1 MRKVS
6 RRGDIAAVLVL
17 LVLDAV
23 LLAVLLFGVVVSGGL
38 TGSPDRVAA
47 GREASRAA
55 LVCLAALLVSG
66 GIAAAVRAWVTAAVQ
81 VIVLGGSAALACTG
95 FGS

>member
-1 MRKVS
+1 MRKAS
-6 RRGDIAAVLVL
+6 RRGDITAALLL

-23 LLAVLLFGVVVSGGL
+23 LLAVLLFGVLISGGL

-66 GIAAAVRAWVTAAVQ
+66 GIAAAARAWVTAGVQ
-81 VIVLGGSAALACTG
+81 VIVLGGAAALACAG
-95 FGS
+95 FGA

>member
-6 RRGDIAAVLVL
+6 RRGDITAAL
-17 LVLDAV
+17 LLLLPDAV
-23 LLAVLLFGVVVSGGL
+23 LLAVLLFGVLISGGL

-55 LVCLAALLVSG
+55 LVCLAALLLSG

-81 VIVLGGSAALACTG
+81 VVVLGGAALACTG